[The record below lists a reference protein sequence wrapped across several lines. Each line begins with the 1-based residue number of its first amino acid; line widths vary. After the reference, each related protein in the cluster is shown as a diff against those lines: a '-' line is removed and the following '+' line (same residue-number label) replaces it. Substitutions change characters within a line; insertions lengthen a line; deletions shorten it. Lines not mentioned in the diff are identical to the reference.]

1 MHPPSLPEPPT
12 DATGLTCT
20 HHPNVAAGWECGFC
34 NTKLCPDCAA
44 PAVRGRDT
52 KLAVC
57 VFCDGPATVLQ
68 VPATPPV
75 GFTQRFM
82 SFVQTQQ
89 DVPALPN
96 VLPRGSRATVEEP
109 HFDPD
114 ESVEIKLDGNSTAD
128 PTAPILTAL
137 LNNDNSAAV
146 TMFLADSDKLGALL
160 PLQALFTLGTLLAKD
175 RQVPMAIAALKRV
188 AYANDPI
195 AAHALFLL
203 ARLYTDVR
211 NDYDTAE
218 THLRTL
224 LRKFPN
230 SPEAAGAEQ
239 MLKRLGYGP
248 DAR

>member
-1 MHPPSLPEPPT
+1 MNPTSLPPSPI
-12 DATGLTCT
+12 DAIGLNCS
-20 HHPNVAAGWECGFC
+20 HHPTIPAGWECGFC

-52 KLAVC
+52 KHAVC
-57 VFCDGPATVLQ
+57 VFCDGPASVLL
-68 VPATPPV
+68 VRATPAV
-75 GFTQRFM
+75 GFTKRLM
-82 SFVQTQQ
+82 SFVQTPPA
-89 DVPALPN
+89 VAALPD
-96 VLPRGSRATVEEP
+96 VAPRGSRAAVQDP
-109 HFDPD
+109 LFDPD
-114 ESVEIKLDGNSTAD
+114 ESAEIKLDGMSTSD
-128 PTAPILTAL
+128 PTEPVLTAL
-137 LNNDNSAAV
+137 LNNDTSAAV
-146 TMFLADSDKLGALL
+146 KMFLAYPDKLGALL
-160 PLQALFTLGTLLAKD
+160 PLPTLFTLGTLLAKD
-175 RQVPMAIAALKRV
+175 RQIPMAIAALKRV

-224 LRKFPN
+224 LRKFPD

-248 DAR
+248 DAP